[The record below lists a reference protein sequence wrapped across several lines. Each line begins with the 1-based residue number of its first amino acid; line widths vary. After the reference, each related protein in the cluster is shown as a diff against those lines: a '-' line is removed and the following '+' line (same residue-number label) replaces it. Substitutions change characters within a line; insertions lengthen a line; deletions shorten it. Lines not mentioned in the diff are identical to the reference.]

1 MKTIEKTMS
10 VTEARK
16 RMFDLTE
23 RVQTPGVYFT
33 LTERGRSR
41 AVIMSAEE
49 FTSWAETIDILTE
62 FPDIKKDLARAEVEA
77 RRGET
82 VSLEEIKRL
91 YAVPRRTLK
100 GGAKKS
106 R

>member
-1 MKTIEKTMS
+1 MS

-16 RMFDLTE
+16 RIFDLTE
-23 RVQTPGVYFT
+23 RVQAPGVYFT

-41 AVIMSAEE
+41 AVLMSAEE
-49 FTSWAETIDILTE
+49 FESWAETIDILTE
-62 FPDIKKDLARAEVEA
+62 FPDIKKDLKRAEEEFE
-77 RRGET
+77 RGET
-82 VSLEEIKRL
+82 VSLEEIKRF

-100 GGAKKS
+100 GRAKKS